1 MIKGKYSKS
10 IHIKNRRKLS
20 LKMSV
25 YLKRLTWFLVMFKN
39 KEFIKEKFH
48 ILITHSID
56 NYYLVLYL
64 YIEYPCIMSTSFTC
78 VMMLLHQKTYI
89 WFSQFDA
96 HNEKS
101 KAWFNNTYI
110 HNYIPIGE
118 SVIWIQPIL
127 VVIYKII
134 KFSIFLVLQFEF

>member
-1 MIKGKYSKS
+1 MC
-10 IHIKNRRKLS
+10 H
-20 LKMSV
+20 
-25 YLKRLTWFLVMFKN
+25 N
-39 KEFIKEKFH
+39 KEFIKEKFP

-78 VMMLLHQKTYI
+78 VMKLLHQKTYI

-101 KAWFNNTYI
+101 EAWFNNTYI
-110 HNYIPIGE
+110 HDYIPIGG
-118 SVIWIQPIL
+118 SVI
-127 VVIYKII
+127 
-134 KFSIFLVLQFEF
+134 